1 MKAWKYKRVMPKV
14 IIEKLR
20 LIDPKD
26 MKSLAGRS
34 VQDLCLTLADTTYR
48 EEISEIPSE
57 QLSSLSLERAF
68 LRSFMR
74 TCRQIMDHSPRDI
87 AFLLSTIL
95 MKYEIGTAKTILRT
109 IEANLGIEEA
119 WNLVVPAGNL
129 NELECRRIL
138 ENSQDINEAVE
149 FLSGSEYGPALLE
162 SLKEYEKTGTFLFL
176 ETALDRFV
184 CRRLWRSA
192 ERLRGL
198 DRNIGKTILGLEI
211 DAVNI
216 RTLLRCKTLGINKEQ
231 TKRYLLP
238 VSKVFRENELDAA
251 LESADIESAINSL
264 SAAAERAYARDYR
277 YVLDDILEEYMSS
290 VSLPRLELAL
300 ERSLLRAN
308 LRMLKRYT
316 PFFNIGLILAF
327 LNLKWTEIRNLIAC
341 ARGTEGGVSP
351 EKIRELLIFQE

>member
-1 MKAWKYKRVMPKV
+1 MKAWKYKRVMPK
-14 IIEKLR
+14 IITEKLR

-26 MKSLAGRS
+26 MKELVGRS
-34 VQDLCLTLADTTYR
+34 LQDLCLALADTTYR
-48 EEISEIPSE
+48 EAISEIPSD

-74 TCRQIMDHSPRDI
+74 TCRQIMDHSPKDI
-87 AFLLSTIL
+87 SFLLSTII
-95 MKYEIGTAKTILRT
+95 MKFEIGTVKTILRV
-109 IEANLGIEEA
+109 IEANVKIEEM

-129 NELECRRIL
+129 NEVECRRIL

-149 FLSGSEYGPALLE
+149 ALSDSEYGPALLE
-162 SLKEYEKTGTFLFL
+162 SIKEYEKTGIFLFL
-176 ETALDRFV
+176 ETTLDRFV
-184 CRRLWRSA
+184 YERLWRSA

-198 DRNIGKTILGLEI
+198 DRKIGKAILGLEI

-216 RTLLRCKTLGINKEQ
+216 RTLLRCKALGIDKEQ

-238 VSKVFRENELDAA
+238 VSEVFRESELEAA

-264 SAAAERAYARDYR
+264 SAAAEFAHARDYR
-277 YVLDDILEEYMSS
+277 YVLNDLLDEYTSS
-290 VSLPRLELAL
+290 LSLPHLELTL
-300 ERSLLRAN
+300 EKSLLRAN

-327 LNLKWTEIRNLIAC
+327 LSLKWTEIRNLIVC